1 VIHRAVEASRQN
13 FSSYLQISF
22 FTTIPKYDNYAW
34 TGFTWKLFPSLLFYG
49 GGFGGQ
55 ESGTSKE

>member
-1 VIHRAVEASRQN
+1 MIIMHGQ
-13 FSSYLQISF
+13 
-22 FTTIPKYDNYAW
+22 
-34 TGFTWKLFPSLLFYG
+34 GKLFPSLLFYG

>member
-1 VIHRAVEASRQN
+1 MIIMHGQ
-13 FSSYLQISF
+13 
-22 FTTIPKYDNYAW
+22 
-34 TGFTWKLFPSLLFYG
+34 GFTWKLFPSLLFYG